1 MHTLSATDVCA
12 DAPCRRMS
20 SMSAPSYGLTQASR
34 ASLSTD
40 HCAQL
45 ELAGVAVRARRQV
58 HHRVFVKE
66 PNREQVEPCLF
77 HGHHWPILRPRDM
90 SGSDG
95 VPRHEIAIHNVA
107 ITLGVIGQ
115 TITRTSHGRV
125 LSGGVE
131 LLIFVGCCPQVV
143 LGESG
148 TLRNCGGIMRKQVR
162 RGTLKDL
169 IGNRLSETIVF
180 STVYDLPSAVLLWR
194 KYPLR
199 LTLGLQQPAL
209 DTEKIATRILRT
221 LGEQL
226 HLFLTQAV
234 GATIEIPIQSE
245 AEEVLMDG
253 RSNVLRDNW
262 CELGIRC
269 LPTAHRH
276 DACKFYLYLDLAVK
290 VEVVVPTVIIVAHST
305 EAADNEPASTPHLR
319 DPSAGISGFPLNA
332 CILFM

>member
-1 MHTLSATDVCA
+1 
-12 DAPCRRMS
+12 
-20 SMSAPSYGLTQASR
+20 
-34 ASLSTD
+34 
-40 HCAQL
+40 
-45 ELAGVAVRARRQV
+45 
-58 HHRVFVKE
+58 
-66 PNREQVEPCLF
+66 
-77 HGHHWPILRPRDM
+77 M

-95 VPRHEIAIHNVA
+95 VPRHEITIHNAAV
-107 ITLGVIGQ
+107 TLGVVGQ
-115 TITRTSHGRV
+115 TMTRTDHGRV
-125 LSGGVE
+125 LPSGIE
-131 LLIFVGCCPQVV
+131 LLMFVGCCPQVV

-148 TLRNCGGIMRKQVR
+148 TLRNYGGIMCKQVW
-162 RGTLKDL
+162 RGTLNDL
-169 IGNRLSETIVF
+169 VGNRLSETVLF
-180 STVYDLPSAVLLWR
+180 STVYDFPSAVLLWS
-194 KYPLR
+194 KYSLR
-199 LTLGLQQPAL
+199 LTLLLQQPAL
-209 DTEKIATRILRT
+209 DTEKIATGILRT
-221 LGEQL
+221 LGNQL
-226 HLFLTQAV
+226 HLLLTQAV
-234 GATIEIPIQSE
+234 WATIEIPIQSE